1 VCKEVAIGLRF
12 VHQWLT
18 AVDQVRLQG
27 LIPRVRELAK
37 LGGSVFLAFAPAVIV
52 ISVFF
57 TVLYAVRMANE
68 MSRLVST
75 VLHTPGTAGTGDC
88 SVTC

>member
-1 VCKEVAIGLRF
+1 VRKPNYDGYNIRF
-12 VHQWLT
+12 VHQCLT
-18 AVDQVRLQG
+18 AADRARLQG

-57 TVLYAVRMANE
+57 TVLYAVRMTA
-68 MSRLVST
+68 RHHA
-75 VLHTPGTAGTGDC
+75 LHACPASPGTAC
-88 SVTC
+88 RQ